1 MIQQAPGRAHRSA
14 ADGNV
19 SMGRQK
25 PRRLSLATVVPLAAL
40 AIASCSGEIYVRDG
54 VTDGDT
60 FYLAQSAITES
71 DPALQSWVSYSLTRS
86 ACQLQIGGD
95 NPARAT
101 SFECELTARRH
112 LIDTWSE
119 YRARNPEIRDRY
131 LDEVTEVRK
140 AGFLPEYVADN
151 FRRRGWDV
159 PPNLDQRRFRKW
171 QRVHLPGHKAATRI
185 IGSWNYA
192 RNVNQAQP

>member
-1 MIQQAPGRAHRSA
+1 MAQQKLRYFFPPHALTIAGLLVA
-14 ADGNV
+14 A
-19 SMGRQK
+19 
-25 PRRLSLATVVPLAAL
+25 
-40 AIASCSGEIYVRDG
+40 CSGEIYVRDG

-60 FYLAQSAITES
+60 FYLAERALTDS

-101 SFECELTARRH
+101 SFECELGARRH

-119 YRARNPEIRDRY
+119 QRAEDPDITDEY
-131 LDEVTEVRK
+131 LDELTRVRE
-140 AGFLPEYVADN
+140 AGFLAEYVADN
-151 FRRRGWDV
+151 FRRRGWQI
-159 PPNLDQRRFRKW
+159 PQGLDQRGFRHW
-171 QRVHLPGHKAATRI
+171 RRVHLRGHELSTRL

-192 RNVNQAQP
+192 RNVNPVRQ